1 MVEISTLVYLV
12 DDLNMPSDMILTPN
26 YESYLQDDDYPLF
39 LNLLDF
45 DPGEELVAKTLER
58 IEEQ

>member
-1 MVEISTLVYLV
+1 
-12 DDLNMPSDMILTPN
+12 MPSDMILTPN

>member
-12 DDLNMPSDMILTPN
+12 DDFNMPSDMILTPN
-26 YESYLQDDDYPLF
+26 YESFLQDEQIPLI
-39 LNLLDF
+39 LNLLDV
-45 DPGEELVAKTLER
+45 DPGEGLVAKTLER